1 MNADFKPSNILVIDF
16 GQLGDVVMSLPA
28 LRAIRTRFPD
38 AQITVAV
45 GKPGG
50 ELVKLSGYAT
60 DILELDRVSLRD
72 GPTLISIG
80 RIAKFVASVRKA
92 KFDFVIDLHSY
103 YETNLLGFLSGA
115 PHRLY
120 SRRSNRSLDFLSNF
134 KPQPAK
140 EVETNHLID
149 RYLDLLKPLGIQNP
163 PRTPTLKTNPA
174 ADFAVE
180 TLLKKE
186 KAQSGEL
193 LVGLFP
199 GAGHPGRIWP
209 LEHFAELADHLVRND
224 RVRIVV
230 FTGPEERSKVPEM
243 RPQFSQGTIFFDRLT
258 IPQLVSAQARLTI
271 FISNDTGPVH
281 IAAAAGTPVIVIMDR
296 PDPHS
301 FTPVG
306 DHHRLIFGQSVR
318 NISVAQVYRAAHE
331 VLATNRTDKLISSN
345 QI

>member
-50 ELVKLSGYAT
+50 ELVKLSGYAN
-60 DILELDRVSLRD
+60 DILEVDRVSLRD

-115 PHRLY
+115 SHRLY

-140 EVETNHLID
+140 EVETSHLID

-163 PRTPTLKTNPA
+163 PRTPTLKTNAA

-180 TLLKKE
+180 ALLKKE
-186 KAQSGEL
+186 NAQSGEL

-224 RVRIVV
+224 RVRIIV

-243 RPQFSQGTIFFDRLT
+243 RPQFPQGTIFFDRLT
-258 IPQLVSAQARLTI
+258 IPQLVSAQARLTT

-318 NISVAQVYRAAHE
+318 NISVAQVYKAAHE
-331 VLATNRTDKLISSN
+331 VLAMNRTEKLISSN
-345 QI
+345 

>member
-1 MNADFKPSNILVIDF
+1 MPFDPRNILVIDF

-28 LRAIRTRFPD
+28 LRAIRTRFPN
-38 AQITVAV
+38 AQIKVAV
-45 GKPGG
+45 GKPGAD
-50 ELVKLSGYAT
+50 LINLSGYAN
-60 DILELDRVSLRD
+60 DVLEVDRVALRD

-80 RIAKFVASVRKA
+80 QIIKFVARVRKA

-115 PHRLY
+115 SHRLY
-120 SRRSNRSLDFLSNF
+120 SRRSNRSLDFLANF

-140 EVETNHLID
+140 ESEATHLVD

-163 PRTPTLKTNPA
+163 SRLPTLKTNAA

-180 TLLKKE
+180 ALLKKE

-199 GAGHPGRIWP
+199 GAGHASRIWP
-209 LEHFAELADHLVRND
+209 LERFAALADHLVRND

-230 FTGPEERSKVPEM
+230 FAGPEERSMVPHI
-243 RPQFSQGTIFFDRLT
+243 RPRFPGNTIFFDRLT
-258 IPQLVSAQARLTI
+258 IQQLASAQARLT
-271 FISNDTGPVH
+271 FFVSNDTGPAH
-281 IAAAAGTPVIVIMDR
+281 IAAAVGTPVIVIFDR

-301 FTPVG
+301 FTPIG
-306 DHHRLIFGQSVR
+306 DHHRLIFGQSIM
-318 NISVAQVYRAAHE
+318 NIPVAQVYKAAHE
-331 VLATNRTDKLISSN
+331 VLALNRTDQLISL
-345 QI
+345 

>member
-50 ELVKLSGYAT
+50 ELVKLSGYAN
-60 DILELDRVSLRD
+60 DILEVDRVSLRD

-115 PHRLY
+115 SHRLY

-140 EVETNHLID
+140 EVETSHLID

-163 PRTPTLKTNPA
+163 PRTPTLKTNAA

-180 TLLKKE
+180 ALLNKE
-186 KAQSGEL
+186 NAQSGEL

-224 RVRIVV
+224 RVRIIV

-243 RPQFSQGTIFFDRLT
+243 RPQFPQGTIFFDRLT
-258 IPQLVSAQARLTI
+258 IPQLVSAQARLTT

-318 NISVAQVYRAAHE
+318 NISVAQVYKAAHE
-331 VLATNRTDKLISSN
+331 VLAMNRTEKLISSN
-345 QI
+345 

>member
-38 AQITVAV
+38 AHITVAV

-50 ELVKLSGYAT
+50 ELVKLSGYAN
-60 DILELDRVSLRD
+60 DILEVDRVSLRD

-115 PHRLY
+115 SHRLY

-140 EVETNHLID
+140 EVETTHLID

-163 PRTPTLKTNPA
+163 PRTPTLKTNAA

-180 TLLKKE
+180 ALLKKE

-224 RVRIVV
+224 RVRIIV

-243 RPQFSQGTIFFDRLT
+243 RPQFPQGTIFFDRLT
-258 IPQLVSAQARLTI
+258 IPQLVSAQARLTT

-318 NISVAQVYRAAHE
+318 NISVAQVYKAAHE
-331 VLATNRTDKLISSN
+331 VLAMNRTEKLISSN
-345 QI
+345 